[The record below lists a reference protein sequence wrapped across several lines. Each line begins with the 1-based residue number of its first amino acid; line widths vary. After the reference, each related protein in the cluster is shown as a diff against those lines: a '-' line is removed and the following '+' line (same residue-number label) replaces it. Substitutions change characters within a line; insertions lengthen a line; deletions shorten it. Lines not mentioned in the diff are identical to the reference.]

1 MAFLLILGKNYLVFS
16 DKCSNFAVVIE
27 LERHIEILLLD
38 NDCVIVPGLGGFTA
52 HHVEARYDEADGVFL
67 PPLRTLGFNPQ
78 LKINDSLLVQS
89 YIEAYDIS
97 YPEAL
102 RRIESEVDELCQR
115 LANDGFYEMTDIGVL
130 EVNEDGNT
138 IFTPCEAGILT
149 PGLYGLSSFEMKPM
163 VTDVAEETSA
173 SAPKVN
179 SVTTVP
185 LTTKVFDQPQ
195 PQQSEEEN
203 DTDSIGEEET
213 EKTICIKVSWLRNAG
228 ITAAAAIMLLLVF
241 LPISHS
247 GLQNVNIGDFNGTSF
262 FSKLI
267 PKDSQMNNINIS
279 EIKSGKKGS
288 AVKDIDKDSQ
298 KKSIKEAVEDSMKD
312 SMKDSGENSIKDSR
326 KTSENNSGKT
336 SEKATVKTDTFCIV
350 LASCIPQKNA
360 ERYVEQLHKKG
371 FDKAYTMVNNKM
383 VRVIY
388 GNYTS
393 ENDAYNELQKIRS
406 NDEFEQ
412 AWILKKK

>member
-1 MAFLLILGKNYLVFS
+1 MVFS

-27 LERHIEILLLD
+27 IERHIEILLLD

-52 HHVEARYDEADGVFL
+52 HHVEARFDESDDVFL
-67 PPLRTLGFNPQ
+67 PPLRTLGFNQQ

-102 RRIESEVDELCQR
+102 RRIEGEVEELRQR
-115 LANDGFYEMTDIGVL
+115 LANDGYYEMTDIGVL
-130 EVNEDGNT
+130 EMNEDGNI

-149 PGLYGLSSFEMKPM
+149 PELYGLSSFEMQPLMAEESTTSASSTQVQKPN
-163 VTDVAEETSA
+163 VEPTPITTTVFDQVGQKEETSA
-173 SAPKVN
+173 NDAG
-179 SVTTVP
+179 
-185 LTTKVFDQPQ
+185 Q
-195 PQQSEEEN
+195 
-203 DTDSIGEEET
+203 DTDTDEDA

-228 ITAAAAIMLLLVF
+228 IAAAAALLLFFVIF
-241 LPISHS
+241 PISHS
-247 GLQNVNIGDFNGTSF
+247 GLKNVNIGDFNGTSF
-262 FSKLI
+262 FSKLM

-279 EIKSGKKGS
+279 EIKAS
-288 AVKDIDKDSQ
+288 VKDSSRQSVQDSVKDSI
-298 KKSIKEAVEDSMKD
+298 KGIEPKVKS
-312 SMKDSGENSIKDSR
+312 
-326 KTSENNSGKT
+326 
-336 SEKATVKTDTFCIV
+336 DTFCIV

-371 FDKAYTMVNNKM
+371 FDKAYAMVNNKM

-393 ENDAYNELQKIRS
+393 ETDAYNDLQKIRS
-406 NDEFEQ
+406 KDEFEQ
-412 AWILKKK
+412 AWILKKKN

>member
-1 MAFLLILGKNYLVFS
+1 MVFS

-27 LERHIEILLLD
+27 IERHIEILLLD

-52 HHVEARYDEADGVFL
+52 HHVEARFDESDDVFL
-67 PPLRTLGFNPQ
+67 PPLRTLGFNQQ

-102 RRIESEVDELCQR
+102 RRIEGEVEELRQR
-115 LANDGFYEMTDIGVL
+115 LANDGYYEMTDIGVL
-130 EVNEDGNT
+130 EMNEDGNI

-149 PGLYGLSSFEMKPM
+149 PGLYGLSSFEMQPLMAEESTASASSTQVQKPN
-163 VTDVAEETSA
+163 VEPTPITTTVFDQVRQKEETSA
-173 SAPKVN
+173 NDAG
-179 SVTTVP
+179 
-185 LTTKVFDQPQ
+185 Q
-195 PQQSEEEN
+195 
-203 DTDSIGEEET
+203 DTDNDEDA

-228 ITAAAAIMLLLVF
+228 IAAAAAVLLFFVLF
-241 LPISHS
+241 PISHS
-247 GLQNVNIGDFNGTSF
+247 GLKNVNIGDFNGTSF
-262 FSKLI
+262 FSKLM
-267 PKDSQMNNINIS
+267 PKDSQMNNISIS
-279 EIKSGKKGS
+279 EIKAS
-288 AVKDIDKDSQ
+288 AKDSSRQSVKDSVKDIVKDSI
-298 KKSIKEAVEDSMKD
+298 KVIEPKVKS
-312 SMKDSGENSIKDSR
+312 
-326 KTSENNSGKT
+326 
-336 SEKATVKTDTFCIV
+336 DTFCIV

-371 FDKAYTMVNNKM
+371 FDKAYAMVNNKM

-393 ENDAYNELQKIRS
+393 ETDAYNDLQKIRS

-412 AWILKKK
+412 AWILKKKN

>member
-1 MAFLLILGKNYLVFS
+1 MVFS

-27 LERHIEILLLD
+27 IERHIEILLLD

-52 HHVEARYDEADGVFL
+52 HHVEARFDESDDVFL
-67 PPLRTLGFNPQ
+67 PPLRTLGFNQQ

-102 RRIESEVDELCQR
+102 RRIEGEVEELRQR
-115 LANDGFYEMTDIGVL
+115 LANDGYYEMTDIGVL
-130 EVNEDGNT
+130 EMNEDGNI

-149 PGLYGLSSFEMKPM
+149 PDLYGLSSFEMQPLMAEESTTSASSTQVQKPN
-163 VTDVAEETSA
+163 VEPTPITTTVFDQVGQKEETSA
-173 SAPKVN
+173 NDAG
-179 SVTTVP
+179 
-185 LTTKVFDQPQ
+185 Q
-195 PQQSEEEN
+195 
-203 DTDSIGEEET
+203 DTDTDEDA

-228 ITAAAAIMLLLVF
+228 IAAAAALLLFFVIF
-241 LPISHS
+241 PISHS
-247 GLQNVNIGDFNGTSF
+247 GLKNVNIGDFNGTSF
-262 FSKLI
+262 FSKLM

-279 EIKSGKKGS
+279 EIKAS
-288 AVKDIDKDSQ
+288 AKDSSRQSVKDSVKDSI
-298 KKSIKEAVEDSMKD
+298 KGIEPKVKS
-312 SMKDSGENSIKDSR
+312 
-326 KTSENNSGKT
+326 
-336 SEKATVKTDTFCIV
+336 DTFCIV

-371 FDKAYTMVNNKM
+371 FDKAYAMVNNKM

-393 ENDAYNELQKIRS
+393 ETDAYNDLQKIRS
-406 NDEFEQ
+406 KDEFEQ
-412 AWILKKK
+412 AWILKKKN

>member
-1 MAFLLILGKNYLVFS
+1 MVFS

-27 LERHIEILLLD
+27 IERHIEILLLD

-52 HHVEARYDEADGVFL
+52 HHVEARFDESDDVFL
-67 PPLRTLGFNPQ
+67 PPLRTLGFNQQ

-102 RRIESEVDELCQR
+102 RRIEGEVEELRQR
-115 LANDGFYEMTDIGVL
+115 LANDGYYEMTDIGVL
-130 EVNEDGNT
+130 EMNEDGNI

-149 PGLYGLSSFEMKPM
+149 PGLYGLSSFEMQPLMAEESTASASSTQVQKPN
-163 VTDVAEETSA
+163 VEPTPITTTVFDQVRQKEETSA
-173 SAPKVN
+173 NDAG
-179 SVTTVP
+179 
-185 LTTKVFDQPQ
+185 Q
-195 PQQSEEEN
+195 
-203 DTDSIGEEET
+203 DTDNDEDA

-228 ITAAAAIMLLLVF
+228 IAAAAAVLLFFVIF
-241 LPISHS
+241 PISHS
-247 GLQNVNIGDFNGTSF
+247 GLKNVNIGDFNSTSF
-262 FSKLI
+262 FSKLM

-279 EIKSGKKGS
+279 EIKAS
-288 AVKDIDKDSQ
+288 AKDSSRQSVKDSVKDIVKDSI
-298 KKSIKEAVEDSMKD
+298 KVIEPKVKS
-312 SMKDSGENSIKDSR
+312 
-326 KTSENNSGKT
+326 
-336 SEKATVKTDTFCIV
+336 DTFCIV

-371 FDKAYTMVNNKM
+371 FDKAYAMVNNKM

-393 ENDAYNELQKIRS
+393 ETDAYNDLQKIRS
-406 NDEFEQ
+406 NEEFEQ
-412 AWILKKK
+412 AWILKKKN

>member
-1 MAFLLILGKNYLVFS
+1 MVFS

-27 LERHIEILLLD
+27 IERHIEILLLD

-52 HHVEARYDEADGVFL
+52 HHVEARFDESDDVFL
-67 PPLRTLGFNPQ
+67 PPLRTLGFNQQ

-102 RRIESEVDELCQR
+102 RRIEGEVEELRQR
-115 LANDGFYEMTDIGVL
+115 LANDGYYEMTDIGVL
-130 EVNEDGNT
+130 EMNEDGNI

-149 PGLYGLSSFEMKPM
+149 PELYGLSSFEMQPLMAEESTTSASSTQVQKPN
-163 VTDVAEETSA
+163 VEPTPITTTVFDQVGQKEETSA
-173 SAPKVN
+173 NDAG
-179 SVTTVP
+179 
-185 LTTKVFDQPQ
+185 Q
-195 PQQSEEEN
+195 
-203 DTDSIGEEET
+203 DTDTDEDA

-228 ITAAAAIMLLLVF
+228 IAAAAALLLFFVIF
-241 LPISHS
+241 PMSHS
-247 GLQNVNIGDFNGTSF
+247 GLKNVNIGDFNGTSF
-262 FSKLI
+262 FSKLM

-279 EIKSGKKGS
+279 EIKANAKDSS
-288 AVKDIDKDSQ
+288 RQSVKDSVKDSI
-298 KKSIKEAVEDSMKD
+298 KGIEPKVKS
-312 SMKDSGENSIKDSR
+312 
-326 KTSENNSGKT
+326 
-336 SEKATVKTDTFCIV
+336 DTFCIV

-371 FDKAYTMVNNKM
+371 FDKAYAMVNNKM

-393 ENDAYNELQKIRS
+393 ETDAYNDLQKIRS
-406 NDEFEQ
+406 KDEFEK
-412 AWILKKK
+412 AWILKKKN

>member
-1 MAFLLILGKNYLVFS
+1 MVFS

-27 LERHIEILLLD
+27 IERHIEILLLD

-52 HHVEARYDEADGVFL
+52 HHVEARFDESDDVFL
-67 PPLRTLGFNPQ
+67 PPLRTLGFNQQ

-102 RRIESEVDELCQR
+102 RRIEGEVEELRQR
-115 LANDGFYEMTDIGVL
+115 LANDGYYEMTDIGVL
-130 EVNEDGNT
+130 EMNEDGNI

-149 PGLYGLSSFEMKPM
+149 PELYGLSSFEMQPLMAEESTTSASSTQVQKQNVEPTPITTT
-163 VTDVAEETSA
+163 VFDKVGQKEETSA
-173 SAPKVN
+173 NDAG
-179 SVTTVP
+179 
-185 LTTKVFDQPQ
+185 Q
-195 PQQSEEEN
+195 
-203 DTDSIGEEET
+203 DTDTDEDA

-228 ITAAAAIMLLLVF
+228 IAAAAALLLFFVIF
-241 LPISHS
+241 PISHS
-247 GLQNVNIGDFNGTSF
+247 GLKNVNIGDFNGTSF
-262 FSKLI
+262 FSKLM

-279 EIKSGKKGS
+279 EIKAS
-288 AVKDIDKDSQ
+288 AKDSSRQSVKDSVKDSI
-298 KKSIKEAVEDSMKD
+298 KGIEPKVKS
-312 SMKDSGENSIKDSR
+312 
-326 KTSENNSGKT
+326 
-336 SEKATVKTDTFCIV
+336 DTFCIV

-371 FDKAYTMVNNKM
+371 FDKAYAMVNNKM

-393 ENDAYNELQKIRS
+393 ETDAYNDLQKIRS
-406 NDEFEQ
+406 KDEFEQ
-412 AWILKKK
+412 AWILKKKN

>member
-1 MAFLLILGKNYLVFS
+1 MVFS

-27 LERHIEILLLD
+27 IERHIEILLLD

-52 HHVEARYDEADGVFL
+52 HHVEARFDESDDVFL
-67 PPLRTLGFNPQ
+67 PPLRTLGFNQQ

-102 RRIESEVDELCQR
+102 RRIEGEVEELRQR
-115 LANDGFYEMTDIGVL
+115 LANDGYYEMTDIGVL
-130 EVNEDGNT
+130 EMNEDGNI

-149 PGLYGLSSFEMKPM
+149 PGLYGLSSFEMQPLMAEESTASASSTQVQKPN
-163 VTDVAEETSA
+163 VEPTPITTTVFDQVRQKEETSA
-173 SAPKVN
+173 NDAG
-179 SVTTVP
+179 
-185 LTTKVFDQPQ
+185 Q
-195 PQQSEEEN
+195 
-203 DTDSIGEEET
+203 DTDTDEDA

-228 ITAAAAIMLLLVF
+228 IAAAAAVLLFFVIF
-241 LPISHS
+241 PISHS
-247 GLQNVNIGDFNGTSF
+247 GLKNVNIGDFNGTSF
-262 FSKLI
+262 FSKLM

-279 EIKSGKKGS
+279 EIKAS
-288 AVKDIDKDSQ
+288 AKDSSRQSVKDSVKDIVKDSI
-298 KKSIKEAVEDSMKD
+298 KVIEPKVKS
-312 SMKDSGENSIKDSR
+312 
-326 KTSENNSGKT
+326 
-336 SEKATVKTDTFCIV
+336 DTFCIV

-371 FDKAYTMVNNKM
+371 FDKAYAMVNNKM

-393 ENDAYNELQKIRS
+393 ETDAYNDLQKIRS

-412 AWILKKK
+412 AWILKKKN

>member
-1 MAFLLILGKNYLVFS
+1 MVFS

-27 LERHIEILLLD
+27 IERHIEILLLD

-52 HHVEARYDEADGVFL
+52 HHVEARFDESDDVFL
-67 PPLRTLGFNPQ
+67 PPLRTLGFNQQ

-102 RRIESEVDELCQR
+102 RRIEGEVEELRQR
-115 LANDGFYEMTDIGVL
+115 LANDGYYEMTDIGVL
-130 EVNEDGNT
+130 EMNEDGNI

-149 PGLYGLSSFEMKPM
+149 PELYGLSSFEMQPLMAEESTTSASSTQVQKPN
-163 VTDVAEETSA
+163 VEPTPITTTVFDQVGQKEETSA
-173 SAPKVN
+173 NDAG
-179 SVTTVP
+179 
-185 LTTKVFDQPQ
+185 Q
-195 PQQSEEEN
+195 
-203 DTDSIGEEET
+203 DTDTDEDA

-228 ITAAAAIMLLLVF
+228 IAAAAALLLFFVIF
-241 LPISHS
+241 PISHS
-247 GLQNVNIGDFNGTSF
+247 GLKNVNIGDFNGTSF
-262 FSKLI
+262 FSKLM

-279 EIKSGKKGS
+279 VIKAS
-288 AVKDIDKDSQ
+288 AKDSSRQSVKDSVKDSI
-298 KKSIKEAVEDSMKD
+298 KGIEPKVKS
-312 SMKDSGENSIKDSR
+312 
-326 KTSENNSGKT
+326 
-336 SEKATVKTDTFCIV
+336 DTFCIV

-371 FDKAYTMVNNKM
+371 FDKAYAMVNNKM

-393 ENDAYNELQKIRS
+393 ETDAYNDLQKIRS
-406 NDEFEQ
+406 KDECEQ
-412 AWILKKK
+412 AWILKKKN

>member
-163 VTDVAEETSA
+163 VTDVAEGTSA
-173 SAPKVN
+173 SAPKAN

-185 LTTKVFDQPQ
+185 LTTKVFDQP
-195 PQQSEEEN
+195 
-203 DTDSIGEEET
+203 D
-213 EKTICIKVSWLRNAG
+213 R
-228 ITAAAAIMLLLVF
+228 
-241 LPISHS
+241 
-247 GLQNVNIGDFNGTSF
+247 
-262 FSKLI
+262 
-267 PKDSQMNNINIS
+267 
-279 EIKSGKKGS
+279 KS
-288 AVKDIDKDSQ
+288 V
-298 KKSIKEAVEDSMKD
+298 V
-312 SMKDSGENSIKDSR
+312 
-326 KTSENNSGKT
+326 
-336 SEKATVKTDTFCIV
+336 
-350 LASCIPQKNA
+350 
-360 ERYVEQLHKKG
+360 
-371 FDKAYTMVNNKM
+371 
-383 VRVIY
+383 
-388 GNYTS
+388 
-393 ENDAYNELQKIRS
+393 
-406 NDEFEQ
+406 
-412 AWILKKK
+412 

>member
-1 MAFLLILGKNYLVFS
+1 MVFS

-27 LERHIEILLLD
+27 IERHIEILLLD

-52 HHVEARYDEADGVFL
+52 HHVEASLDESDDVFL
-67 PPLRTLGFNPQ
+67 PPLRTLGFNQQ

-102 RRIESEVDELCQR
+102 RRIEGEVEELRQR
-115 LANDGFYEMTDIGVL
+115 LANDGYYEMTDIGVL
-130 EVNEDGNT
+130 EMNEDGNI

-149 PGLYGLSSFEMKPM
+149 PEIYGLSSFEMQPLMAEESTTSASSTQVQKPN
-163 VTDVAEETSA
+163 VEPTPITTTVFDQVGQKEETSA
-173 SAPKVN
+173 NDAG
-179 SVTTVP
+179 
-185 LTTKVFDQPQ
+185 Q
-195 PQQSEEEN
+195 
-203 DTDSIGEEET
+203 DTDTDEDA

-228 ITAAAAIMLLLVF
+228 IAAAAALLLFFVIF
-241 LPISHS
+241 PISHS
-247 GLQNVNIGDFNGTSF
+247 GLKNVNIGDFNGTSF
-262 FSKLI
+262 FSKLM

-279 EIKSGKKGS
+279 EIKAS
-288 AVKDIDKDSQ
+288 VKDSSRQSVKDSV
-298 KKSIKEAVEDSMKD
+298 KDSIKGIEPK
-312 SMKDSGENSIKDSR
+312 
-326 KTSENNSGKT
+326 
-336 SEKATVKTDTFCIV
+336 VKSDTFCIV

-371 FDKAYTMVNNKM
+371 FDKAYAMVNNKM

-393 ENDAYNELQKIRS
+393 ETDAYNDLQKIRS
-406 NDEFEQ
+406 KDEFEQ
-412 AWILKKK
+412 AWILKKKN

>member
-1 MAFLLILGKNYLVFS
+1 MVFS

-27 LERHIEILLLD
+27 IERHIEILLLD

-52 HHVEARYDEADGVFL
+52 HHVEARFDESDDVFL
-67 PPLRTLGFNPQ
+67 PPLRTLGFNQQ

-102 RRIESEVDELCQR
+102 RRIEGEVEELRQR
-115 LANDGFYEMTDIGVL
+115 LTNDGYYEMTDIGVL
-130 EVNEDGNT
+130 EMNEDGNI

-149 PGLYGLSSFEMKPM
+149 PELYGLSSFEMQPLMAEESTTSASSTQVQKPN
-163 VTDVAEETSA
+163 VEPTPITTTVFDQVGQKEETSA
-173 SAPKVN
+173 NDAG
-179 SVTTVP
+179 
-185 LTTKVFDQPQ
+185 Q
-195 PQQSEEEN
+195 
-203 DTDSIGEEET
+203 DTDTDEDA

-228 ITAAAAIMLLLVF
+228 IAAAAAVLLFFVIF
-241 LPISHS
+241 PISHS
-247 GLQNVNIGDFNGTSF
+247 GLKNVNIGDFNGTSF
-262 FSKLI
+262 FSKLM

-279 EIKSGKKGS
+279 EIKAS
-288 AVKDIDKDSQ
+288 AKDSSRQSVKDSVKDSI
-298 KKSIKEAVEDSMKD
+298 KGIEPKVKS
-312 SMKDSGENSIKDSR
+312 
-326 KTSENNSGKT
+326 
-336 SEKATVKTDTFCIV
+336 DTFCIV

-371 FDKAYTMVNNKM
+371 FDKAYAMVNNKM

-393 ENDAYNELQKIRS
+393 ETDAYNDLQKIRS
-406 NDEFEQ
+406 KDEFEQ
-412 AWILKKK
+412 AWILKKKN

>member
-1 MAFLLILGKNYLVFS
+1 MVFS

-27 LERHIEILLLD
+27 IERHIEILLLD

-52 HHVEARYDEADGVFL
+52 HHVEARFDESDDVFL
-67 PPLRTLGFNPQ
+67 PPLRTLGFNQQ

-102 RRIESEVDELCQR
+102 RRIEGEVEELRQR
-115 LANDGFYEMTDIGVL
+115 LANDGYYEMTDIGVL
-130 EVNEDGNT
+130 EMNEDGNI

-149 PGLYGLSSFEMKPM
+149 PELYGLSSFEMQPLMAEESTTSASSTQVQKPN
-163 VTDVAEETSA
+163 VEPTPITTTVFDQVGQKEETSA
-173 SAPKVN
+173 NDAG
-179 SVTTVP
+179 
-185 LTTKVFDQPQ
+185 Q
-195 PQQSEEEN
+195 
-203 DTDSIGEEET
+203 DTDTDEDA

-228 ITAAAAIMLLLVF
+228 IAAAAALLLFFVIF
-241 LPISHS
+241 PISHS
-247 GLQNVNIGDFNGTSF
+247 GLKNVNIGDFNGTSF

-279 EIKSGKKGS
+279 EIKAS
-288 AVKDIDKDSQ
+288 AKDSSRQSVKDSVKDSI
-298 KKSIKEAVEDSMKD
+298 KGIEPKVKS
-312 SMKDSGENSIKDSR
+312 
-326 KTSENNSGKT
+326 
-336 SEKATVKTDTFCIV
+336 DTFCIV

-371 FDKAYTMVNNKM
+371 FDKAYAMVNNKM

-393 ENDAYNELQKIRS
+393 ETDAYNDLQKIRS
-406 NDEFEQ
+406 KDEFEQ
-412 AWILKKK
+412 AWILKKKN

>member
-1 MAFLLILGKNYLVFS
+1 MVFS

-27 LERHIEILLLD
+27 IERHIEILLLD

-52 HHVEARYDEADGVFL
+52 HHVEARFDESDDVFL
-67 PPLRTLGFNPQ
+67 PPLRTLGFNQQ

-102 RRIESEVDELCQR
+102 RRIEGEVEELRQR
-115 LANDGFYEMTDIGVL
+115 LANDGYYEMTDIGVL
-130 EVNEDGNT
+130 EMNEDGNI

-149 PGLYGLSSFEMKPM
+149 PELYGLSSFEMQPLMAEESTTSASSTQVQKQNVEPTPITTT
-163 VTDVAEETSA
+163 VFDQVGQKEETSA
-173 SAPKVN
+173 NDAG
-179 SVTTVP
+179 
-185 LTTKVFDQPQ
+185 Q
-195 PQQSEEEN
+195 
-203 DTDSIGEEET
+203 DTDTDEDA

-228 ITAAAAIMLLLVF
+228 IAAAAALLLFFVIF
-241 LPISHS
+241 PISHS
-247 GLQNVNIGDFNGTSF
+247 GLKNVNIGDFNGTSF
-262 FSKLI
+262 FSKLM

-279 EIKSGKKGS
+279 VIKAS
-288 AVKDIDKDSQ
+288 AKDSSRQSVKDSVKDSI
-298 KKSIKEAVEDSMKD
+298 KGIEPKVKS
-312 SMKDSGENSIKDSR
+312 
-326 KTSENNSGKT
+326 
-336 SEKATVKTDTFCIV
+336 DTFCIV

-371 FDKAYTMVNNKM
+371 FDKAYAMVNNKM

-393 ENDAYNELQKIRS
+393 ETDAYNDLQKIRS
-406 NDEFEQ
+406 KDEFEQ
-412 AWILKKK
+412 AWILKKKN

>member
-1 MAFLLILGKNYLVFS
+1 MVFS

-27 LERHIEILLLD
+27 IERHIEILLLD

-52 HHVEARYDEADGVFL
+52 HHVEARFDESDDVFL
-67 PPLRTLGFNPQ
+67 PPLRTLGFNQQ

-102 RRIESEVDELCQR
+102 RRIEGEVEELRQR
-115 LANDGFYEMTDIGVL
+115 LVNDGYYEITDIGVL
-130 EVNEDGNT
+130 EMNEYGNI

-149 PGLYGLSSFEMKPM
+149 PELYGLSSFEMQPLMAEESTTSASSTQVQKPN
-163 VTDVAEETSA
+163 VEPTPITTTVFDQVGQKEETSA
-173 SAPKVN
+173 NDAG
-179 SVTTVP
+179 
-185 LTTKVFDQPQ
+185 Q
-195 PQQSEEEN
+195 
-203 DTDSIGEEET
+203 DTDTDEDA

-228 ITAAAAIMLLLVF
+228 IAAAAALLLFFVIF
-241 LPISHS
+241 PISHS
-247 GLQNVNIGDFNGTSF
+247 GLKNVNIGDFNGTSF
-262 FSKLI
+262 FSKLM

-279 EIKSGKKGS
+279 EIKAS
-288 AVKDIDKDSQ
+288 AKDSSRQSVKDSVKDSI
-298 KKSIKEAVEDSMKD
+298 KGIEPKVKS
-312 SMKDSGENSIKDSR
+312 
-326 KTSENNSGKT
+326 
-336 SEKATVKTDTFCIV
+336 DTFCIV

-371 FDKAYTMVNNKM
+371 FDKAYAMVNNKM

-393 ENDAYNELQKIRS
+393 ETDAYNDLQKIRS
-406 NDEFEQ
+406 KDEFEQ
-412 AWILKKK
+412 AWILKKKN

>member
-1 MAFLLILGKNYLVFS
+1 MVFS

-27 LERHIEILLLD
+27 IERHIEILLLD

-52 HHVEARYDEADGVFL
+52 HHVEARFDESDDVFL
-67 PPLRTLGFNPQ
+67 PPLRTLGFNQQ

-102 RRIESEVDELCQR
+102 RRIEGEVEELRQR
-115 LANDGFYEMTDIGVL
+115 LANDGYYEMTDIGVL
-130 EVNEDGNT
+130 EMNEDGNI

-149 PGLYGLSSFEMKPM
+149 PELYGLSSFEMQPLMAEESTTSASSTQVQKPN
-163 VTDVAEETSA
+163 VEPTPITTTVFDQVGQKEETSA
-173 SAPKVN
+173 NDAG
-179 SVTTVP
+179 
-185 LTTKVFDQPQ
+185 Q
-195 PQQSEEEN
+195 
-203 DTDSIGEEET
+203 DTDTDEDA

-228 ITAAAAIMLLLVF
+228 IAAAAALLLFFVIF
-241 LPISHS
+241 PISHS
-247 GLQNVNIGDFNGTSF
+247 GLNNVNIGDFNGTSF
-262 FSKLI
+262 FSKLM

-279 EIKSGKKGS
+279 EIKAS
-288 AVKDIDKDSQ
+288 AKDSSRQSVKDSVKDSI
-298 KKSIKEAVEDSMKD
+298 KGIEPKVKS
-312 SMKDSGENSIKDSR
+312 
-326 KTSENNSGKT
+326 
-336 SEKATVKTDTFCIV
+336 DTFCIV

-371 FDKAYTMVNNKM
+371 FDKAYAMVNNKM

-393 ENDAYNELQKIRS
+393 ETDAYNDLQKIRS
-406 NDEFEQ
+406 KDEFEQ
-412 AWILKKK
+412 AWILKKKN

>member
-1 MAFLLILGKNYLVFS
+1 MAFLLILGKKYLVFS

-52 HHVEARYDEADGVFL
+52 HHIEARYDDADGVFL

-115 LANDGFYEMTDIGVL
+115 LANDGYYEMTDIGVL

-163 VTDVAEETSA
+163 VMDVAEEISPSA
-173 SAPKVN
+173 QKAKSA
-179 SVTTVP
+179 TTVP
-185 LTTKVFDQPQ
+185 LTTKVFDLPT
-195 PQQSEEEN
+195 PQQSGEEDNTDRVSEEEA
-203 DTDSIGEEET
+203 

-228 ITAAAAIMLLLVF
+228 ITAAAAILLLLVF

-262 FSKLI
+262 FSKLM

-279 EIKSGKKGS
+279 EIKSGKKG
-288 AVKDIDKDSQ
+288 AAMKDLDKDSQ
-298 KKSIKEAVEDSMKD
+298 KKSIKEAVEDSMKYSGKNSEKD
-312 SMKDSGENSIKDSR
+312 SEKDSGKAI
-326 KTSENNSGKT
+326 
-336 SEKATVKTDTFCIV
+336 EKATAKTDTFCIV

-360 ERYVEQLHKKG
+360 ERYVEQLHNKG
-371 FDKAYTMVNNKM
+371 FDKAFTMVNNKM
-383 VRVIY
+383 VRVVY

-393 ENDAYNELQKIRS
+393 ESEAYSDLQKIRS

>member
-1 MAFLLILGKNYLVFS
+1 MVFS

-27 LERHIEILLLD
+27 IERHIEILLLD

-52 HHVEARYDEADGVFL
+52 HHVEACFDESDDVFL
-67 PPLRTLGFNPQ
+67 PPLRTLGFNQQ

-102 RRIESEVDELCQR
+102 RRIEGEVEELRQR
-115 LANDGFYEMTDIGVL
+115 LANDGYYEMTDIGVL
-130 EVNEDGNT
+130 EMNEDGNI

-149 PGLYGLSSFEMKPM
+149 PELYGLSSFEIQPLMAEESTTSASSTQVQKPN
-163 VTDVAEETSA
+163 VEPTPITTTVFDQVGQKEETSA
-173 SAPKVN
+173 NDAG
-179 SVTTVP
+179 
-185 LTTKVFDQPQ
+185 Q
-195 PQQSEEEN
+195 
-203 DTDSIGEEET
+203 DTDTDEDA

-228 ITAAAAIMLLLVF
+228 IAAAAALLLFFVIF
-241 LPISHS
+241 PISHS
-247 GLQNVNIGDFNGTSF
+247 GLKNVNIGDFNGTSF
-262 FSKLI
+262 FSKLM

-279 EIKSGKKGS
+279 EIKAS
-288 AVKDIDKDSQ
+288 AKDSSRQSVKDSVKDSI
-298 KKSIKEAVEDSMKD
+298 KGIEPKVKS
-312 SMKDSGENSIKDSR
+312 
-326 KTSENNSGKT
+326 
-336 SEKATVKTDTFCIV
+336 DTFCIV

-371 FDKAYTMVNNKM
+371 FDKAYAMVNNKM

-393 ENDAYNELQKIRS
+393 ETDAYNDLQKIRS
-406 NDEFEQ
+406 KDEFEQ
-412 AWILKKK
+412 AWILKKKN

>member
-1 MAFLLILGKNYLVFS
+1 MVFS

-52 HHVEARYDEADGVFL
+52 HHVEARFDESDDVFL
-67 PPLRTLGFNPQ
+67 PPLRTLGFNQQ

-102 RRIESEVDELCQR
+102 RRIEGEVEELRQR
-115 LANDGFYEMTDIGVL
+115 LANDGYYEMTDIGVL
-130 EVNEDGNT
+130 EMNEDGNI

-149 PGLYGLSSFEMKPM
+149 PELYGLSSFEMQPLMAEESTTSASSTQVQKPN
-163 VTDVAEETSA
+163 VEPTPITTTVFDQVGQKEETSA
-173 SAPKVN
+173 NDAG
-179 SVTTVP
+179 
-185 LTTKVFDQPQ
+185 Q
-195 PQQSEEEN
+195 
-203 DTDSIGEEET
+203 DTDTDEDA

-228 ITAAAAIMLLLVF
+228 IAAAAALLLFFVIF
-241 LPISHS
+241 PISHS
-247 GLQNVNIGDFNGTSF
+247 GLKNVNIGDFNGTSF
-262 FSKLI
+262 FSKLM

-279 EIKSGKKGS
+279 EIKAS
-288 AVKDIDKDSQ
+288 AKDSSRQSVKDSVKDSI
-298 KKSIKEAVEDSMKD
+298 KGIEPKVKS
-312 SMKDSGENSIKDSR
+312 
-326 KTSENNSGKT
+326 
-336 SEKATVKTDTFCIV
+336 DTFCIV

-371 FDKAYTMVNNKM
+371 FDKAYAMVNNKM

-393 ENDAYNELQKIRS
+393 ETDAYNDLQKIRS
-406 NDEFEQ
+406 KDEFEQ
-412 AWILKKK
+412 AWILKKKN

>member
-1 MAFLLILGKNYLVFS
+1 MVFS

-27 LERHIEILLLD
+27 IERHIEILLLD

-52 HHVEARYDEADGVFL
+52 HHVEARFDESDDVFL
-67 PPLRTLGFNPQ
+67 PPLRTLGSNQQ

-102 RRIESEVDELCQR
+102 RRIEGEVEELRQR
-115 LANDGFYEMTDIGVL
+115 LANDGYYEMTDIGVL
-130 EVNEDGNT
+130 EMNEDGNI

-149 PGLYGLSSFEMKPM
+149 PELYGLSSFEMQPLMAEESTTSASSTQVQKPN
-163 VTDVAEETSA
+163 VEPTPITTTVFDQVGQKEETSA
-173 SAPKVN
+173 NDAG
-179 SVTTVP
+179 
-185 LTTKVFDQPQ
+185 Q
-195 PQQSEEEN
+195 
-203 DTDSIGEEET
+203 DTDTDEDA

-228 ITAAAAIMLLLVF
+228 IAAAAALLLFFVIF
-241 LPISHS
+241 PISHS
-247 GLQNVNIGDFNGTSF
+247 GLKNVNIGDFNGTSF
-262 FSKLI
+262 FSKLM

-279 EIKSGKKGS
+279 EIKAS
-288 AVKDIDKDSQ
+288 AKDSSRQSVKDSVKDSI
-298 KKSIKEAVEDSMKD
+298 KGIEPKVKS
-312 SMKDSGENSIKDSR
+312 
-326 KTSENNSGKT
+326 
-336 SEKATVKTDTFCIV
+336 DTFCIV

-371 FDKAYTMVNNKM
+371 FDKAYAMVNNKM

-393 ENDAYNELQKIRS
+393 ETDAYNDLQKIRS
-406 NDEFEQ
+406 KDEFEQ
-412 AWILKKK
+412 AWILKKKN

>member
-1 MAFLLILGKNYLVFS
+1 MVFS

-27 LERHIEILLLD
+27 IERHIEILLLD

-52 HHVEARYDEADGVFL
+52 HHVEARFDESDDVFL
-67 PPLRTLGFNPQ
+67 PPLRTLGFNQQ

-102 RRIESEVDELCQR
+102 RRIEGEVEELRQR
-115 LANDGFYEMTDIGVL
+115 LANDGYYEMTDIGVL
-130 EVNEDGNT
+130 EMNEDGNI

-149 PGLYGLSSFEMKPM
+149 PELYGLSSFEMQPLMAEESTTSASSTQVQKPN
-163 VTDVAEETSA
+163 VEPTPITTTVFDQVGQKEETSA
-173 SAPKVN
+173 NDAGQE
-179 SVTTVP
+179 T
-185 LTTKVFDQPQ
+185 
-195 PQQSEEEN
+195 
-203 DTDSIGEEET
+203 DTDEDA

-228 ITAAAAIMLLLVF
+228 IAAAAALLLFFVIF
-241 LPISHS
+241 PISHS
-247 GLQNVNIGDFNGTSF
+247 GLKNVNIGDFNGTSF
-262 FSKLI
+262 FSKLM

-279 EIKSGKKGS
+279 EIKAS
-288 AVKDIDKDSQ
+288 AKDSSRQSVKDSVKDSI
-298 KKSIKEAVEDSMKD
+298 KGIEPKVKS
-312 SMKDSGENSIKDSR
+312 
-326 KTSENNSGKT
+326 
-336 SEKATVKTDTFCIV
+336 DTFCIV

-371 FDKAYTMVNNKM
+371 FDKAYAMVNNKM

-393 ENDAYNELQKIRS
+393 ETDAYNDLQKIRS
-406 NDEFEQ
+406 KDEFEQ
-412 AWILKKK
+412 AWILKKKN

>member
-1 MAFLLILGKNYLVFS
+1 MVFS

-27 LERHIEILLLD
+27 IERHIEILLLD

-52 HHVEARYDEADGVFL
+52 HHVEARFDESDDVFL
-67 PPLRTLGFNPQ
+67 PPLRTLGFNQQ

-102 RRIESEVDELCQR
+102 RRIEGEVEELRQR
-115 LANDGFYEMTDIGVL
+115 LANDGYYEMTDIGVL
-130 EVNEDGNT
+130 EMNEDGNI

-149 PGLYGLSSFEMKPM
+149 PELYGLSSFEMQPLMAEESTTSASSTQVQKPN
-163 VTDVAEETSA
+163 VEPTPITTTVFDQVGQKEETSA
-173 SAPKVN
+173 NDAG
-179 SVTTVP
+179 
-185 LTTKVFDQPQ
+185 Q
-195 PQQSEEEN
+195 
-203 DTDSIGEEET
+203 DTDTDEDA

-228 ITAAAAIMLLLVF
+228 IAAAAALLLFFVIF
-241 LPISHS
+241 PISHS
-247 GLQNVNIGDFNGTSF
+247 GLKNVNIGDFNGTSF
-262 FSKLI
+262 FSKLM

-279 EIKSGKKGS
+279 EIKAS
-288 AVKDIDKDSQ
+288 AKDSSRQSVKDSVKDSI
-298 KKSIKEAVEDSMKD
+298 KGIEPKVKS
-312 SMKDSGENSIKDSR
+312 
-326 KTSENNSGKT
+326 
-336 SEKATVKTDTFCIV
+336 DTFCIV

-371 FDKAYTMVNNKM
+371 FDKAYTMVKNKM

-393 ENDAYNELQKIRS
+393 ETDAYNDLQKIRS
-406 NDEFEQ
+406 KDEFEQ
-412 AWILKKK
+412 AWILKKKN

>member
-1 MAFLLILGKNYLVFS
+1 MVFS

-27 LERHIEILLLD
+27 IERHIEILLLD

-52 HHVEARYDEADGVFL
+52 HHVEARFDESDDVFL
-67 PPLRTLGFNPQ
+67 PPLRTLGFNQQ

-102 RRIESEVDELCQR
+102 RRIEGEVEELRQR
-115 LANDGFYEMTDIGVL
+115 LANDGYYEMTDIGVL
-130 EVNEDGNT
+130 EMNEDGNI

-149 PGLYGLSSFEMKPM
+149 PGLYGLSSFEMQPLMAEESTTSASSTQVQKPN
-163 VTDVAEETSA
+163 VEPTPITTTVFDQVGQKEETSA
-173 SAPKVN
+173 NDAG
-179 SVTTVP
+179 
-185 LTTKVFDQPQ
+185 Q
-195 PQQSEEEN
+195 
-203 DTDSIGEEET
+203 DTDNDEDA

-228 ITAAAAIMLLLVF
+228 IAAAAALLLFFVIF
-241 LPISHS
+241 PISHS
-247 GLQNVNIGDFNGTSF
+247 GLKNVNIGDFNGTSF
-262 FSKLI
+262 FSKLM

-279 EIKSGKKGS
+279 EIKAS
-288 AVKDIDKDSQ
+288 AKDSSRQSVKDSVKDSI
-298 KKSIKEAVEDSMKD
+298 KGIEPKVKS
-312 SMKDSGENSIKDSR
+312 
-326 KTSENNSGKT
+326 
-336 SEKATVKTDTFCIV
+336 DTFCIV

-371 FDKAYTMVNNKM
+371 FDKAYAMVNNKM

-393 ENDAYNELQKIRS
+393 ETDAYNDLQKIRS
-406 NDEFEQ
+406 KDEFEQ
-412 AWILKKK
+412 AWILKKKN

>member
-1 MAFLLILGKNYLVFS
+1 MVFS

-27 LERHIEILLLD
+27 IERHIEILLLD

-52 HHVEARYDEADGVFL
+52 HHVEARFDESDDVFL
-67 PPLRTLGFNPQ
+67 PPLRTLGFNQQ

-102 RRIESEVDELCQR
+102 RRIEGEVEELRQR
-115 LANDGFYEMTDIGVL
+115 LVNDGYYEMTDIGVL
-130 EVNEDGNT
+130 EMNEDGNI

-149 PGLYGLSSFEMKPM
+149 PELYGLSSFEMQPLMAEESTTSASSTQVQKPN
-163 VTDVAEETSA
+163 VEPAPITTTVFDQVGQKEETSA
-173 SAPKVN
+173 NDAG
-179 SVTTVP
+179 
-185 LTTKVFDQPQ
+185 Q
-195 PQQSEEEN
+195 
-203 DTDSIGEEET
+203 DTDTDEDA

-228 ITAAAAIMLLLVF
+228 IAAAAALLLFFVIF
-241 LPISHS
+241 PISHS
-247 GLQNVNIGDFNGTSF
+247 GLKNVNIGDFNGTSF
-262 FSKLI
+262 FSKLM

-279 EIKSGKKGS
+279 EIKAS
-288 AVKDIDKDSQ
+288 AKDSSRQSVKDSVKDSI
-298 KKSIKEAVEDSMKD
+298 KGIEPKVKS
-312 SMKDSGENSIKDSR
+312 
-326 KTSENNSGKT
+326 
-336 SEKATVKTDTFCIV
+336 DTFCIV

-393 ENDAYNELQKIRS
+393 ETDAYNDLQKIRS
-406 NDEFEQ
+406 KDEFEQ
-412 AWILKKK
+412 AWILKKKN

>member
-52 HHVEARYDEADGVFL
+52 HHIEARYDDADGVFL

-115 LANDGFYEMTDIGVL
+115 LANDGYYEMTDIGVL

-163 VTDVAEETSA
+163 VMDVAEEISPSA
-173 SAPKVN
+173 QKAKSA
-179 SVTTVP
+179 TTVP
-185 LTTKVFDQPQ
+185 LTTKVFDQPT
-195 PQQSEEEN
+195 PQQSGEEDNTDSVSEEEA
-203 DTDSIGEEET
+203 

-228 ITAAAAIMLLLVF
+228 ITAAAAILLLLVF

-262 FSKLI
+262 FSKLM

-279 EIKSGKKGS
+279 EIKSGKKG
-288 AVKDIDKDSQ
+288 AAMKDLDKDSQ
-298 KKSIKEAVEDSMKD
+298 KKSIKEAVEDSMKYSGKNSEKD
-312 SMKDSGENSIKDSR
+312 SEKDSGKAI
-326 KTSENNSGKT
+326 
-336 SEKATVKTDTFCIV
+336 EKVTAKTDTFCIV

-360 ERYVEQLHKKG
+360 ERYVEQLHNKG
-371 FDKAYTMVNNKM
+371 FDKAFTMVNNKM
-383 VRVIY
+383 VRVVY

-393 ENDAYNELQKIRS
+393 ESEAYSDLQKIRS

>member
-1 MAFLLILGKNYLVFS
+1 MVFS

-27 LERHIEILLLD
+27 IERHIEILLLD

-52 HHVEARYDEADGVFL
+52 HHVEARFDESDDVFL
-67 PPLRTLGFNPQ
+67 PPLRTPGFNQQ

-102 RRIESEVDELCQR
+102 RRIEGEVEELRQR
-115 LANDGFYEMTDIGVL
+115 LANDGYYEMTDIGVL
-130 EVNEDGNT
+130 EMNEDGNI

-149 PGLYGLSSFEMKPM
+149 PELYGLSSFEMQPLMAEESTTSASSTQVQKPN
-163 VTDVAEETSA
+163 VEPTPITTTVFDQVGQKEETSA
-173 SAPKVN
+173 NDAG
-179 SVTTVP
+179 
-185 LTTKVFDQPQ
+185 Q
-195 PQQSEEEN
+195 
-203 DTDSIGEEET
+203 DTDTDEDA

-228 ITAAAAIMLLLVF
+228 IAAAAALLLFFVIF
-241 LPISHS
+241 PISHS
-247 GLQNVNIGDFNGTSF
+247 GLKNVNIGDFNGTSF
-262 FSKLI
+262 FSKLM

-279 EIKSGKKGS
+279 EIKAS
-288 AVKDIDKDSQ
+288 AKDSSRQSVKDSVKDSI
-298 KKSIKEAVEDSMKD
+298 KGIEPKVKS
-312 SMKDSGENSIKDSR
+312 
-326 KTSENNSGKT
+326 
-336 SEKATVKTDTFCIV
+336 DTFCIV

-371 FDKAYTMVNNKM
+371 FDKAYAMVNNKM

-393 ENDAYNELQKIRS
+393 ETDAYNDLQKIRS
-406 NDEFEQ
+406 KDEFEQ
-412 AWILKKK
+412 AWILKKKN

>member
-1 MAFLLILGKNYLVFS
+1 MVFS

-27 LERHIEILLLD
+27 IERHIEILLLD

-52 HHVEARYDEADGVFL
+52 HHVEARFDESDDVFL
-67 PPLRTLGFNPQ
+67 PPLRTLGFNQQ

-102 RRIESEVDELCQR
+102 RRIEGEVEELRQR
-115 LANDGFYEMTDIGVL
+115 LANDGYYEMTDIGVL
-130 EVNEDGNT
+130 EMNEDGNI

-149 PGLYGLSSFEMKPM
+149 PELYGLSSFEMQPLMAEESTTSASSTQVQKPN
-163 VTDVAEETSA
+163 VKPTPITTTVFDQVGQKEETSA
-173 SAPKVN
+173 NDAG
-179 SVTTVP
+179 
-185 LTTKVFDQPQ
+185 Q
-195 PQQSEEEN
+195 
-203 DTDSIGEEET
+203 DTDTDEDA

-228 ITAAAAIMLLLVF
+228 IAAAAALLLFFVIF
-241 LPISHS
+241 PISHS
-247 GLQNVNIGDFNGTSF
+247 GLKNVNIGDFNGTSF
-262 FSKLI
+262 FSKLM

-279 EIKSGKKGS
+279 EIKAS
-288 AVKDIDKDSQ
+288 AKDSSRQSVKDSVKDSI
-298 KKSIKEAVEDSMKD
+298 KGIEPKVKS
-312 SMKDSGENSIKDSR
+312 
-326 KTSENNSGKT
+326 
-336 SEKATVKTDTFCIV
+336 DTFCIV

-371 FDKAYTMVNNKM
+371 FDKAYAMVNNKM

-393 ENDAYNELQKIRS
+393 ETDAYNDLQKIRS
-406 NDEFEQ
+406 KDEFEQ
-412 AWILKKK
+412 AWILKKKN

>member
-1 MAFLLILGKNYLVFS
+1 MVFS

-27 LERHIEILLLD
+27 IERHIEILLLD

-52 HHVEARYDEADGVFL
+52 HHVEARFDESDDVFL
-67 PPLRTLGFNPQ
+67 PPLRTLGFNQQ

-102 RRIESEVDELCQR
+102 RRIEGEVEELRQR
-115 LANDGFYEMTDIGVL
+115 LANDGYYEMTDIGVL
-130 EVNEDGNT
+130 EMNEDGNI

-149 PGLYGLSSFEMKPM
+149 PELYGLSSFEMQPLMAEESTTSASSTQVQKPN
-163 VTDVAEETSA
+163 VEPTPITTTVFDQVGQKEETSA
-173 SAPKVN
+173 NDAG
-179 SVTTVP
+179 
-185 LTTKVFDQPQ
+185 Q
-195 PQQSEEEN
+195 
-203 DTDSIGEEET
+203 DTDTDEDA

-228 ITAAAAIMLLLVF
+228 IAAAAALLLFFVIF
-241 LPISHS
+241 PISHS
-247 GLQNVNIGDFNGTSF
+247 GLKNVNIGDFNGTSF
-262 FSKLI
+262 FSKLM

-279 EIKSGKKGS
+279 EIKAS
-288 AVKDIDKDSQ
+288 VKDSSRQSVKDSV
-298 KKSIKEAVEDSMKD
+298 KDSIKGIEPK
-312 SMKDSGENSIKDSR
+312 
-326 KTSENNSGKT
+326 
-336 SEKATVKTDTFCIV
+336 VKSDTFCIV

-371 FDKAYTMVNNKM
+371 FDKAYAMVNNKM

-393 ENDAYNELQKIRS
+393 ETDAYNDLQKIRS
-406 NDEFEQ
+406 KDEFEQ
-412 AWILKKK
+412 AWILKKKN

>member
-1 MAFLLILGKNYLVFS
+1 MVFS

-27 LERHIEILLLD
+27 IERHIEILLLD

-52 HHVEARYDEADGVFL
+52 HHVEARFDESGDVFL
-67 PPLRTLGFNPQ
+67 PPLRTLGFNQQ

-102 RRIESEVDELCQR
+102 RRIEGEVEELRQR
-115 LANDGFYEMTDIGVL
+115 LANDGYYEMTDIGVL
-130 EVNEDGNT
+130 EMNEDGNI

-149 PGLYGLSSFEMKPM
+149 PELYGLSSFEMQPLMAEESTTSASSTQVQKPN
-163 VTDVAEETSA
+163 VEPTPITTTVFDQVGQKEETSA
-173 SAPKVN
+173 NDAG
-179 SVTTVP
+179 
-185 LTTKVFDQPQ
+185 Q
-195 PQQSEEEN
+195 
-203 DTDSIGEEET
+203 DTDTDEDA

-228 ITAAAAIMLLLVF
+228 IAAAAALLLFFVIF
-241 LPISHS
+241 PISHS
-247 GLQNVNIGDFNGTSF
+247 GLKNVNIGDFNGTSF
-262 FSKLI
+262 FSKLM

-279 EIKSGKKGS
+279 EIKAS
-288 AVKDIDKDSQ
+288 AKDSSRQSVKDSVKDSI
-298 KKSIKEAVEDSMKD
+298 KGIEPKVKS
-312 SMKDSGENSIKDSR
+312 
-326 KTSENNSGKT
+326 
-336 SEKATVKTDTFCIV
+336 DTFCIV

-371 FDKAYTMVNNKM
+371 FDKAYAMVNNKM

-393 ENDAYNELQKIRS
+393 ETDAYNDLQKIRS
-406 NDEFEQ
+406 KDEFEQ
-412 AWILKKK
+412 AWILKKKN

>member
-1 MAFLLILGKNYLVFS
+1 MVFS

-27 LERHIEILLLD
+27 IERHIEILLLD

-52 HHVEARYDEADGVFL
+52 HHVEARFDESDDVFL
-67 PPLRTLGFNPQ
+67 PPLRTLGFNQQ

-102 RRIESEVDELCQR
+102 RRIEGEVEELRQR
-115 LANDGFYEMTDIGVL
+115 LANDGYYEMTDIGVL
-130 EVNEDGNT
+130 EMNEDGNI

-149 PGLYGLSSFEMKPM
+149 PELYGLSSFEMQPLMAEESTISASSTQVQKPN
-163 VTDVAEETSA
+163 VEPTPITTTVFDQVGQKEETSA
-173 SAPKVN
+173 NDAG
-179 SVTTVP
+179 
-185 LTTKVFDQPQ
+185 Q
-195 PQQSEEEN
+195 
-203 DTDSIGEEET
+203 DTDTDEDA

-228 ITAAAAIMLLLVF
+228 IAAAAALLLFFVIF
-241 LPISHS
+241 PISHS
-247 GLQNVNIGDFNGTSF
+247 GLKNVNIGDFNGTSF
-262 FSKLI
+262 FSKLM

-279 EIKSGKKGS
+279 VIKAS
-288 AVKDIDKDSQ
+288 AKDSSRQSVKDSVKDSI
-298 KKSIKEAVEDSMKD
+298 KGIEPKVKS
-312 SMKDSGENSIKDSR
+312 
-326 KTSENNSGKT
+326 
-336 SEKATVKTDTFCIV
+336 DTFCIV

-371 FDKAYTMVNNKM
+371 FDKAYAMVNNKM

-393 ENDAYNELQKIRS
+393 ETDAYNDLQKIRS
-406 NDEFEQ
+406 KDEFEQ
-412 AWILKKK
+412 AWILKKKN

>member
-1 MAFLLILGKNYLVFS
+1 MVFS

-27 LERHIEILLLD
+27 IERHIEILLLD

-52 HHVEARYDEADGVFL
+52 HHVEARFDESDDVFL
-67 PPLRTLGFNPQ
+67 PPLRTLGFNQQ

-102 RRIESEVDELCQR
+102 RRIEGEVEELRQR
-115 LANDGFYEMTDIGVL
+115 LVNDGYYEMTDIGVL
-130 EVNEDGNT
+130 EMNEDGNI

-149 PGLYGLSSFEMKPM
+149 PELYGLSSFEMQPLMAEESTTSASSTQVQKPN
-163 VTDVAEETSA
+163 VEPTPITTTVFDQVGQKEETSA
-173 SAPKVN
+173 NDAG
-179 SVTTVP
+179 
-185 LTTKVFDQPQ
+185 Q
-195 PQQSEEEN
+195 
-203 DTDSIGEEET
+203 DTDTDEDA

-228 ITAAAAIMLLLVF
+228 IAAAAALLLFFVLF
-241 LPISHS
+241 PISHS
-247 GLQNVNIGDFNGTSF
+247 GLKNVNIGDFNGTSF
-262 FSKLI
+262 FSKLM

-279 EIKSGKKGS
+279 EIKAS
-288 AVKDIDKDSQ
+288 AKDSSRQSVKDSVKDSI
-298 KKSIKEAVEDSMKD
+298 KGIEPKVKS
-312 SMKDSGENSIKDSR
+312 
-326 KTSENNSGKT
+326 
-336 SEKATVKTDTFCIV
+336 DTFCIV

-371 FDKAYTMVNNKM
+371 FDKAYAMVNNKM

-393 ENDAYNELQKIRS
+393 ETDAYNDLQKIRS
-406 NDEFEQ
+406 KDEFEQ
-412 AWILKKK
+412 AWILKKKN

>member
-1 MAFLLILGKNYLVFS
+1 MVFS

-27 LERHIEILLLD
+27 IERHIEILLLD

-52 HHVEARYDEADGVFL
+52 HHVEACFDESDDVFL
-67 PPLRTLGFNPQ
+67 PPLRTLGFNQQ

-102 RRIESEVDELCQR
+102 RRIEGEVEELRQR
-115 LANDGFYEMTDIGVL
+115 LANDGYYEMTDIGVL
-130 EVNEDGNT
+130 EMNEDGNI

-149 PGLYGLSSFEMKPM
+149 PELYGLSSFEMQPLMAEESTTSASSTQVQKPN
-163 VTDVAEETSA
+163 VEPTPITTTVFDQVGQKEETSA
-173 SAPKVN
+173 NDAG
-179 SVTTVP
+179 
-185 LTTKVFDQPQ
+185 Q
-195 PQQSEEEN
+195 
-203 DTDSIGEEET
+203 DTDTDEDA

-228 ITAAAAIMLLLVF
+228 IVAAAALLLFFVIF
-241 LPISHS
+241 PISNS
-247 GLQNVNIGDFNGTSF
+247 GLKNVNIGDFNGTSF
-262 FSKLI
+262 FSKLM

-279 EIKSGKKGS
+279 VIKAS
-288 AVKDIDKDSQ
+288 AKDSSRQSVKDSVKDSI
-298 KKSIKEAVEDSMKD
+298 KGIEPKVKS
-312 SMKDSGENSIKDSR
+312 
-326 KTSENNSGKT
+326 
-336 SEKATVKTDTFCIV
+336 DTFCIV

-371 FDKAYTMVNNKM
+371 FDKAYAMVNNKM

-393 ENDAYNELQKIRS
+393 ETDAYNDLQKIRS
-406 NDEFEQ
+406 KDEFEQ
-412 AWILKKK
+412 AWILKKKN

>member
-1 MAFLLILGKNYLVFS
+1 MVFS

-27 LERHIEILLLD
+27 IERHIEILLLD

-52 HHVEARYDEADGVFL
+52 HHVEARFDESDDVFL
-67 PPLRTLGFNPQ
+67 PPLRTLGFNQQ

-102 RRIESEVDELCQR
+102 RRIEGEVEELRQR
-115 LANDGFYEMTDIGVL
+115 LANDGYYEMTDIGVL
-130 EVNEDGNT
+130 EMNEDGNI

-149 PGLYGLSSFEMKPM
+149 PELYGLSSFEMQPLMAEESTTSAPSTQVQKPN
-163 VTDVAEETSA
+163 VEPTPITTTVFDQVGQKEETSA
-173 SAPKVN
+173 NDAG
-179 SVTTVP
+179 
-185 LTTKVFDQPQ
+185 Q
-195 PQQSEEEN
+195 
-203 DTDSIGEEET
+203 DTDTDEDA

-228 ITAAAAIMLLLVF
+228 IAAAAALLLFFVIF
-241 LPISHS
+241 PMSHS
-247 GLQNVNIGDFNGTSF
+247 GLKNVNIGDFNGTSF
-262 FSKLI
+262 FSKLM

-279 EIKSGKKGS
+279 EIKAS
-288 AVKDIDKDSQ
+288 AKDSSRQSVKDSVKDSI
-298 KKSIKEAVEDSMKD
+298 KGIEPKVKS
-312 SMKDSGENSIKDSR
+312 
-326 KTSENNSGKT
+326 
-336 SEKATVKTDTFCIV
+336 DTFCIV

-371 FDKAYTMVNNKM
+371 FDKAYAMVNNKM

-393 ENDAYNELQKIRS
+393 ETDAYNDLQKIRS
-406 NDEFEQ
+406 KDEFEQ
-412 AWILKKK
+412 AWILKKKN

>member
-1 MAFLLILGKNYLVFS
+1 MVFS

-27 LERHIEILLLD
+27 IERHIEILLLD

-52 HHVEARYDEADGVFL
+52 HHVEARFDESDDVFL
-67 PPLRTLGFNPQ
+67 PPLRTLGFNQQ

-102 RRIESEVDELCQR
+102 RRIEGEVEELRQR
-115 LANDGFYEMTDIGVL
+115 LANDGYYEMADIGVL
-130 EVNEDGNT
+130 EMNEDGNI

-149 PGLYGLSSFEMKPM
+149 PELYGLSSFEMQPLMAEESTTSASNTQVQKPN
-163 VTDVAEETSA
+163 VEPTPITTTVFDQVGQKEETSA
-173 SAPKVN
+173 NDAG
-179 SVTTVP
+179 
-185 LTTKVFDQPQ
+185 Q
-195 PQQSEEEN
+195 
-203 DTDSIGEEET
+203 DTDTDEDA

-228 ITAAAAIMLLLVF
+228 IAAAAALLLFFVIF
-241 LPISHS
+241 PISHS
-247 GLQNVNIGDFNGTSF
+247 GLKNVNIGDFNGTSF
-262 FSKLI
+262 FSKLM

-279 EIKSGKKGS
+279 EIKAS
-288 AVKDIDKDSQ
+288 AKDSSRQSVKDSVKDSI
-298 KKSIKEAVEDSMKD
+298 KGIEPKVKS
-312 SMKDSGENSIKDSR
+312 
-326 KTSENNSGKT
+326 
-336 SEKATVKTDTFCIV
+336 DTFCIV

-371 FDKAYTMVNNKM
+371 FDKAYAMVNNKM

-393 ENDAYNELQKIRS
+393 ETDAYNDLQKIRS
-406 NDEFEQ
+406 KDEFEQ
-412 AWILKKK
+412 AWILKKKN